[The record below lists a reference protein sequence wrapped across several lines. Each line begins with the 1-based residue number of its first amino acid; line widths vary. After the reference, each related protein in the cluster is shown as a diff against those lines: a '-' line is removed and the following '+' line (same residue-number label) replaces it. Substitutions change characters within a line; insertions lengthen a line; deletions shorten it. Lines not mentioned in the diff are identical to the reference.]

1 MTNQPSKIHRPS
13 VTLLTNL
20 KGSMCGGDMGIF
32 YFTLIAGMPED
43 EKIWGANSKG

>member
-1 MTNQPSKIHRPS
+1 MKNQPSKIHRPS

-32 YFTLIAGMPED
+32 YFTLSRDAGR
-43 EKIWGANSKG
+43 